1 MSDRVTVEDLLRQL
15 NDPPVGPGLIAHALE
30 RARIQRPGR
39 AITYSVFR
47 LPVATLFVAY
57 EDAVLVSQVGGHLVQ
72 FETILD
78 DQGFSP
84 RKSEPPAALK
94 DAVSRV
100 VEAGLRFQ
108 FPVALERL
116 HPFQRRVLETI
127 RDIPRGEVRS
137 YTWVAATIGSPA
149 AVRAVGT
156 ALARNPIP
164 VLIPCHRVVRADHV
178 LGEYSG
184 GGSEVKARI
193 LRWEGVPV
201 LRRGDRFRVA

>member
-1 MSDRVTVEDLLRQL
+1 VTLEELLRQL
-15 NDPPVGPGLIAHALE
+15 NDPPVGSTLITHALE
-30 RARIQRPGR
+30 RARTQRPGR
-39 AITYSVFR
+39 AITYSVFQ
-47 LPVATLFVAY
+47 LPMASLFVAY
-57 EDAVLVSQVGGHLVQ
+57 DDAVLASQVGGHLVQ
-72 FETILD
+72 FETALD
-78 DQGFSP
+78 DQGFSA
-84 RKSEPPAALK
+84 RRTEPPAALK
-94 DAVSRV
+94 DAVRRV
-100 VEAGLRFQ
+100 VDEGERFQ

-116 HPFQRRVLETI
+116 QPFQRRVLETI
-127 RDIPRGEVRS
+127 REIPRGEVRS
-137 YTWVAATIGSPA
+137 YTWVATTIGSPA

-201 LRRGDRFRVA
+201 LLRGDRFQVA